1 MMGDWAVQTLLA
13 SWWVEF
19 DGTPYGAND
28 VADKDTYVLNLSGCG
43 GRSQV
48 APLSCGSEL
57 HAYIS
62 PRIGAFELASQ
73 HAGPHT
79 SL

>member
-28 VADKDTYVLNLSGCG
+28 VADKDTYVLNLSGCYQSMLLMNDY
-43 GRSQV
+43 RSF
-48 APLSCGSEL
+48 
-57 HAYIS
+57 
-62 PRIGAFELASQ
+62 GA
-73 HAGPHT
+73 
-79 SL
+79 